1 MKISQ
6 LKLKQLIKHI
16 IRESIQDVNPEFA
29 DGTVRPMPATGVAEG
44 RYDAKPCDCG
54 SGQNSFWANDARGIP
69 MKRVCPKCRDE
80 KLKGYRQDVLS
91 DPNYEADEP
100 IEPDY
105 QESVKENEDEGADLR
120 GKFVDRGQIKLEG
133 GLDPKLANYIANN
146 HWDVMGELGKDERG
160 VFNYKTRGDRW
171 CCAVGMLDGKPA
183 MLSVTTTPGRLHLLV
198 GRELSNAHHEN
209 PAPDL
214 NEMSTTGGAAGYMTP
229 NAFTKNK
236 KGSPK
241 GIEAA
246 KKYGTIVGETPR
258 V

>member
-29 DGTVRPMPATGVAEG
+29 DGTVRPMPATSVAEDNEV
-44 RYDAKPCDCG
+44 Y
-54 SGQNSFWANDARGIP
+54 
-69 MKRVCPKCRDE
+69 MK
-80 KLKGYRQDVLS
+80 
-91 DPNYEADEP
+91 
-100 IEPDY
+100 
-105 QESVKENEDEGADLR
+105 
-120 GKFVDRGQIKLEG
+120 GKFVDRGEIKLEG

-171 CCAVGMLDGKPA
+171 CCSVGMLNGKPA
-183 MLSVTTTPGRLHLLV
+183 MLNVTTTPGRLQLLV
-198 GRELSNAHHEN
+198 GKELSNNSDKQLDE
-209 PAPDL
+209 PI
-214 NEMSTTGGAAGYMTP
+214 NEMSSTGAAAGYSTP
-229 NAFTKNK
+229 FAFTKNK

-246 KKYGTIVGETPR
+246 KKYGTVVGEAPR